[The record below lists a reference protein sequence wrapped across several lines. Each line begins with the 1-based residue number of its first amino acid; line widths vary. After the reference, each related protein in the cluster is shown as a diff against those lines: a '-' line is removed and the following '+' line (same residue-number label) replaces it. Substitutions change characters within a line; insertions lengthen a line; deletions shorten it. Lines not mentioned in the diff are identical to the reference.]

1 MKVLDTE
8 PSRPIVLLR
17 RDMDALKNERI
28 TALQDAWNAVNK
40 LLQKSMEK
48 ESAMALSHHYHLAD
62 NNNIAIKAYKKALR
76 AIKEIKV

>member
-1 MKVLDTE
+1 
-8 PSRPIVLLR
+8 
-17 RDMDALKNERI
+17 MDALKNERI
-28 TALQDAWNAVNK
+28 TALQDAWNAINK

-48 ESAMALSHHYHLAD
+48 ESVMALSHNYHLAD